1 MATTATNI
9 QIPDHAIL
17 DFFNKQNY
25 LGNAYTVSTNKQTIG
40 STGETAL
47 IALSNPISNLSTN
60 KQNGSL
66 ALFLGLRKYIQAN
79 NFTTASLF
87 RIYLN
92 PTFTVG
98 STLTPINLR
107 SGSAFTSKMTAKLSP
122 TVSVNGTFMMT
133 NATGSQEA
141 DSSNLIILDPGS
153 SILVT
158 VQCGTSSTDV
168 ITELSWYEI

>member
-1 MATTATNI
+1 MKNI
-9 QIPDHAIL
+9 SYAVNVIGFFGYCFIMDYTINKRRE

-47 IALSNPISNLSTN
+47 IALSNPITNLSTN

-87 RIYLN
+87 RIY
-92 PTFTVG
+92 
-98 STLTPINLR
+98 SYK
-107 SGSAFTSKMTAKLSP
+107 ALS
-122 TVSVNGTFMMT
+122 SM
-133 NATGSQEA
+133 
-141 DSSNLIILDPGS
+141 
-153 SILVT
+153 
-158 VQCGTSSTDV
+158 
-168 ITELSWYEI
+168 